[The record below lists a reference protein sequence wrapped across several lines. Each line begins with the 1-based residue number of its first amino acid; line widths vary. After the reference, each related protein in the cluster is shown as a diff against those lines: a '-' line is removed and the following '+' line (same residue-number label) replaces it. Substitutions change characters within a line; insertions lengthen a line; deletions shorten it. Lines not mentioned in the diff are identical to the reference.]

1 MFRCVN
7 TLLLPGACWRVWLL
21 AWASAVLLLSCPA
34 FRALRSALQPL
45 CLLTEGLEG
54 EIFPSCLCT
63 GSLGEVERALADEL
77 VGAAWQAALQ
87 HPADLLILGRK
98 AELDT
103 LKREGQ
109 TPSLSQVP
117 EYPHS
122 RGCVL
127 GLSLGSREFQI

>member
-1 MFRCVN
+1 MRFFPPASVQ
-7 TLLLPGACWRVWLL
+7 GAWGKWK
-21 AWASAVLLLSCPA
+21 
-34 FRALRSALQPL
+34 
-45 CLLTEGLEG
+45 GLWQ
-54 EIFPSCLCT
+54 I
-63 GSLGEVERALADEL
+63 EL